1 MSVKL
6 GRPTKILTEQQVR
19 QAMKHTKSNMSA
31 ARYLNMTL
39 PTYRLYAQLYIDAE
53 SGKTLYDLHMNK
65 FGKGI
70 PKFQNRLTKEP
81 TLEKLLVAGMSV
93 LSYSIDKL
101 KSRLIYEGLL
111 APQCSKCGFTE
122 TRVLDY
128 KAPIVLSFK
137 DGCKSNWMLD
147 NLEFLCYNCY
157 FLYVGDLFTK
167 KQTQF
172 IEDSSTPVVKTSQTD
187 WEIDDYFTKHFE
199 AIGLVER
206 QQEPGTEFIDR
217 I

>member
-1 MSVKL
+1 
-6 GRPTKILTEQQVR
+6 
-19 QAMKHTKSNMSA
+19 
-31 ARYLNMTL
+31 
-39 PTYRLYAQLYIDAE
+39 
-53 SGKTLYDLHMNK
+53 
-65 FGKGI
+65 
-70 PKFQNRLTKEP
+70 
-81 TLEKLLVAGMSV
+81 
-93 LSYSIDKL
+93 
-101 KSRLIYEGLL
+101 
-111 APQCSKCGFTE
+111 
-122 TRVLDY
+122 
-128 KAPIVLSFK
+128 
-137 DGCKSNWMLD
+137 MLD

-206 QQEPGTEFIDR
+206 QEEPGTEFIDR